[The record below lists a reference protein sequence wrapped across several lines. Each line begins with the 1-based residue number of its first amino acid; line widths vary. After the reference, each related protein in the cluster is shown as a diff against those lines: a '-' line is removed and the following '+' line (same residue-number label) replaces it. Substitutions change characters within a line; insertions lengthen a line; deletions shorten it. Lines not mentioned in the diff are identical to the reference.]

1 MTLPEPYSI
10 FCGSLS
16 CRLKP
21 VPLYCVEVPGLPP
34 LSVSCAGCSGDAL
47 QLALREQGLENFRVE
62 RRSKDGRQWWFKAT
76 FEPGSIDPATSEGLT
91 RLVSVDLVED

>member
-47 QLALREQGLENFRVE
+47 QLALQKQGLENFRVE
-62 RRSKDGRQWWFKAT
+62 RRSKDGRQWWFQAT